1 MSDFAVLLFMGLGI
15 SAGYICRRFKISW
28 LSKLTTFF
36 IWLLLFLLG
45 VDAGSDKEVIHSLP
59 TIGLDALAI
68 TLAAVLGSVT
78 LAKVLWYYLK
88 KSKEKE

>member
-15 SAGYICRRFKISW
+15 SAGYLCRKIKITW
-28 LSKLTTFF
+28 LSKLITFL

-59 TIGLDALAI
+59 TIGLDAVAI
-68 TLAAVLGSVT
+68 TVAAVLGSVV
-78 LAKVLWYYLK
+78 LAKILWHYLK